1 MEPVS
6 LVILISSIA
15 RLIPLLVKGILW
27 LRAFKDDLEKLL
39 RTLRIIQDILTNM
52 DEEQLDLDVMQNWIK
67 DLKDAAYDAEDLVD
81 RLATEAYLR
90 QDQVSLP
97 RGMDFRK
104 IRSQFNTKKLN
115 ERFDHIRK
123 NAKFIRCVVPTEGG
137 WTSIPVRPDMSTEGG
152 RTSISFPP
160 DMSTIVGRE
169 DDKEKI
175 VDMLLDSNYD
185 TEVGIPV
192 IRIVGMT
199 GMGKTTLAQLVYL
212 DARVVKRF
220 KENRIWVCVTVNF
233 DLSRI
238 LRDIM
243 MRSNSKINHAN
254 SSLNQLCE
262 DFQKFVRGKCF
273 LLVLDDVWTDNDEE
287 WKRLLDLLREGAKQS
302 RVLATSQKTEVCHV
316 QYMQITHNL
325 NFLSYDDCWS
335 LFQRTAFGQ
344 DDCPSQLVESG
355 TRIVRKCQN
364 LALAVKA
371 MGSFLGRNLDP
382 KKWRRISE
390 LDIWEAEKGEPKST
404 SPSIFPALKVS
415 YNHLPSHLKP
425 LFCYCSIF
433 PKGYSFDK
441 KELVQLWIAEDLIQ
455 FQGQKRIEEIAG
467 EYFNELLTRSFFQS
481 PDVDRKRYWMHDL
494 FHNLAQSI
502 SGPYYCLVKEDNTQ
516 YDFSEQTHHV
526 SLMCRNVE
534 KPVLDVI
541 DKSKKVRTLLL
552 PSNYLTDFGQALD
565 KRFGRMKYIR
575 VLDLSSSTI
584 LDVPNSIQE
593 LKLLRYLNLSKTEI
607 RSLPAFLC
615 KLHNLQTLLLLGC
628 VFLSKL
634 PKNIAKLINLRHL
647 ELDEV
652 FWHKTTKLPPRI
664 GSLTSLHNLHAFPV
678 GCDDGY
684 GIEELKGMAKLTGS
698 LRISNLENAV
708 NAGEAKLNEKESL
721 DKLVLEW
728 SSRIASALDEAAEVK
743 VLEDLRPHSDLKEL
757 HISNFWGT
765 TFPLWMTDGR
775 LQNLV
780 TVSLKYCGRCKALSL
795 GALPHLQK
803 LNIKGMQEL
812 EELKQSEEYPS
823 LASLKIS
830 NCPKLTKLPSHFRK
844 LEDVKI
850 KGCNS
855 LKVLAVTPF
864 LKVLVLVGN
873 IVLEDLNEA
882 NCSFSS
888 LLELKIYGCPK
899 LETLPQTFTPKKVEI
914 GGCKLLRALPAP
926 ESCQQ
931 LQHLLLDESEDG
943 TLVGTIPKTSSLN
956 SLVISNIS
964 NAVSFPKWPHL
975 PGLKALHILHCK
987 DLVYFSQEASPFP
1000 SLTSLKLLSIQW
1012 CSQLVTLPDKGLPK
1026 SLECLTLGSCHN
1038 LQSLGPDDAL
1048 KSLTSL
1054 KDLYIKDCPKLPSL
1068 PEEGV
1073 SISLQHLVIQGCP
1086 ILVER
1091 CTEDDGGGPDWGKIK
1106 DITDREIGSTEVSS
1120 SLDLSNQIQDHPK
1133 ASSTRW
1139 HHPFVKYWKG

>member
-243 MRSNSKINHAN
+243 MRSNPNINHTN

-273 LLVLDDVWTDNDEE
+273 LLVLDDVWTDHDEE

-344 DDCPSQLVESG
+344 DHCPSQLVESG

-415 YNHLPSHLKP
+415 YNQ
-425 LFCYCSIF
+425 C
-433 PKGYSFDK
+433 
-441 KELVQLWIAEDLIQ
+441 
-455 FQGQKRIEEIAG
+455 FQNRTG
-467 EYFNELLTRSFFQS
+467 
-481 PDVDRKRYWMHDL
+481 DRT
-494 FHNLAQSI
+494 
-502 SGPYYCLVKEDNTQ
+502 G
-516 YDFSEQTHHV
+516 
-526 SLMCRNVE
+526 
-534 KPVLDVI
+534 
-541 DKSKKVRTLLL
+541 KV
-552 PSNYLTDFGQALD
+552 
-565 KRFGRMKYIR
+565 
-575 VLDLSSSTI
+575 
-584 LDVPNSIQE
+584 
-593 LKLLRYLNLSKTEI
+593 
-607 RSLPAFLC
+607 
-615 KLHNLQTLLLLGC
+615 
-628 VFLSKL
+628 
-634 PKNIAKLINLRHL
+634 
-647 ELDEV
+647 
-652 FWHKTTKLPPRI
+652 
-664 GSLTSLHNLHAFPV
+664 
-678 GCDDGY
+678 
-684 GIEELKGMAKLTGS
+684 TGS
-698 LRISNLENAV
+698 RFTGRTGGRTAIEPL
-708 NAGEAKLNEKESL
+708 LN
-721 DKLVLEW
+721 
-728 SSRIASALDEAAEVK
+728 R
-743 VLEDLRPHSDLKEL
+743 
-757 HISNFWGT
+757 
-765 TFPLWMTDGR
+765 
-775 LQNLV
+775 
-780 TVSLKYCGRCKALSL
+780 
-795 GALPHLQK
+795 
-803 LNIKGMQEL
+803 
-812 EELKQSEEYPS
+812 
-823 LASLKIS
+823 
-830 NCPKLTKLPSHFRK
+830 
-844 LEDVKI
+844 
-850 KGCNS
+850 
-855 LKVLAVTPF
+855 
-864 LKVLVLVGN
+864 
-873 IVLEDLNEA
+873 
-882 NCSFSS
+882 
-888 LLELKIYGCPK
+888 
-899 LETLPQTFTPKKVEI
+899 
-914 GGCKLLRALPAP
+914 
-926 ESCQQ
+926 
-931 LQHLLLDESEDG
+931 
-943 TLVGTIPKTSSLN
+943 
-956 SLVISNIS
+956 
-964 NAVSFPKWPHL
+964 
-975 PGLKALHILHCK
+975 
-987 DLVYFSQEASPFP
+987 
-1000 SLTSLKLLSIQW
+1000 
-1012 CSQLVTLPDKGLPK
+1012 
-1026 SLECLTLGSCHN
+1026 
-1038 LQSLGPDDAL
+1038 
-1048 KSLTSL
+1048 
-1054 KDLYIKDCPKLPSL
+1054 
-1068 PEEGV
+1068 
-1073 SISLQHLVIQGCP
+1073 
-1086 ILVER
+1086 
-1091 CTEDDGGGPDWGKIK
+1091 
-1106 DITDREIGSTEVSS
+1106 
-1120 SLDLSNQIQDHPK
+1120 
-1133 ASSTRW
+1133 
-1139 HHPFVKYWKG
+1139 